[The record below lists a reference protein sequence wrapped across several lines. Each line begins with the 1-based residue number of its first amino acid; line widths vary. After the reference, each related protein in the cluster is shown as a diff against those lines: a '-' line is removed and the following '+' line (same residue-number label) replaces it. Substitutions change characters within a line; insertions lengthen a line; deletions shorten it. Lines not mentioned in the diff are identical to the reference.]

1 VLMSSP
7 EGQSI
12 ILETDFEQ
20 LFNKVLS
27 LLAII
32 LSKTTLIVEDKIIIE
47 NSLAIMVGILL
58 FKKDIYS

>member
-1 VLMSSP
+1 MLMSSP

-47 NSLAIMVGILL
+47 NSLSIMVGILL

>member
-1 VLMSSP
+1 MSSP

>member
-1 VLMSSP
+1 MSSP

-47 NSLAIMVGILL
+47 NSLSIMVGILL

>member
-1 VLMSSP
+1 MSSP

-32 LSKTTLIVEDKIIIE
+32 LYKTTLIVEDKIIIE
-47 NSLAIMVGILL
+47 NSLSIMVGILL

>member
-1 VLMSSP
+1 MSSP

-47 NSLAIMVGILL
+47 NSLSIIIGII
-58 FKKDIYS
+58 FF